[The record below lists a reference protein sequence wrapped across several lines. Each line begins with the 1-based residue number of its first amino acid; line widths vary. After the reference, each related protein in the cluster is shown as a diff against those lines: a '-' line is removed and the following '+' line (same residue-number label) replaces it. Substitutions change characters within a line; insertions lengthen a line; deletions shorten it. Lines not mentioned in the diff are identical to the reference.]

1 MLSREPEV
9 VMKKL
14 LVLLFA
20 IAATGMFAQ
29 EAGLRSKSP
38 VMDALRQS
46 MQRAQ
51 KNITA
56 AAEAMPADKFSYKPT
71 EKQMSFGKL
80 ATHIVEGNEYFCS
93 RLADREEPKQGAE
106 PKETESK
113 DKLVGA
119 IRKSFDYCS
128 SGLANLDDS
137 KLGQEVKV
145 FGGRTVT
152 KAAVVLM
159 LAGSWSDHYGME
171 AQYLRLNGLTPPTA
185 KEKD

>member
-1 MLSREPEV
+1 MI
-9 VMKKL
+9 MKKTFGL
-14 LVLLFA
+14 LLAF
-20 IAATGMFAQ
+20 AATTVFAQ
-29 EAGLRSKSP
+29 QSTSQSKNP

-51 KNITA
+51 KNIPA
-56 AAEAMPADKFSYKPT
+56 AAEEMPADKFSYKPT
-71 EKQMSFGKL
+71 DKQMTFGKL
-80 ATHIVEGNEYFCS
+80 AAHIVEGNEYFCS
-93 RLADREEPKQGAE
+93 RLGDREEPKQGAE
-106 PKETESK
+106 PKETDSK
-113 DKLVGA
+113 EKLVAA
-119 IRKSFDYCS
+119 IGKSFDYCNS
-128 SGLANLDDS
+128 TLANIDDS
-137 KLGQEVKV
+137 KLADPVKI

>member
-1 MLSREPEV
+1 MR
-9 VMKKL
+9 KL
-14 LVLLFA
+14 IVLLLA
-20 IAATGMFAQ
+20 LAAPGLFAQ
-29 EAGLRSKSP
+29 QSETRSKSP

-51 KNITA
+51 KNIPG
-56 AAEAMPADKFSYKPT
+56 AAEEMPADKFNYKPT
-71 EKQMSFGKL
+71 EKQMTFGKL
-80 ATHIVEGNEYFCS
+80 AAHIVEGNDYFCS

-106 PKETESK
+106 PKETDSK
-113 DKLVGA
+113 DKLVAA
-119 IRKSFDYCS
+119 IRKSFDDCNS
-128 SGLANLDDS
+128 ALANLDDS
-137 KLGQEVKV
+137 KLDQPVKV

-185 KEKD
+185 KDKD